1 MAEKDR
7 EPQSVVPPPPPR
19 QPDPALKGYLERQND
34 GRSEDDRAQAPPNP

>member
-7 EPQSVVPPPPPR
+7 ERQSEIPPPPPR

-34 GRSEDDRAQAPPNP
+34 GRSDAIPTGEPRQ